1 MSEILR
7 TPEKLRLHGICKIPA
22 GKAGKAAAKQ
32 YANERKARIRALSRL
47 AEADKRAGVG
57 LLVMLNSGDRGLGRY
72 IFKKL
77 DKVIP
82 FYVRVLSDGTSG
94 MPAEEMRW
102 LMDACERR
110 GYRTLWIDLA
120 GTEKIDKKAVLHLV
134 AGELMRLLE
143 GPAPERTP
151 EEALGETLE
160 EAEVEPEAAAVE
172 ESTEPEM
179 AETTLEMA
187 EVEAETEA
195 TVEEELGAPDEEI
208 ASETTDADES
218 TMPDEE
224 AGIETEG
231 AEESTNNL
239 EESIER
245 ADVEIIQEES
255 CKKAETVQ
263 EEPSLSAEKEAG
275 DIVEAYAVQ
284 GEPETEEKTE
294 NVNEAAESPVAV
306 EEILTTEEKPT
317 VTEELTM
324 EEPATEESATE
335 EPATEEPATEESA
348 TEEVPAVEVKP
359 VEKEKSAAEE
369 KTVTEEKPVVKEE
382 PVPEEKPAPRKRTRK
397 TSTKVD
403 GEKAP
408 AKPRRKRAPAAPL
421 TVEATLAKRRRQMGL
436 E

>member
-110 GYRTLWIDLA
+110 GYRTLWLDLA

-143 GPAPERTP
+143 GPAPERAL
-151 EEALGETLE
+151 EEALT
-160 EAEVEPEAAAVE
+160 EAEVEPETAVVEAELEKKEAEAEVEPETAAVE

-179 AETTLEMA
+179 AEATELA
-187 EVEAETEA
+187 EHEAAVDEPDGPEAVAEEETAASDKGTEIKTVAETIGD
-195 TVEEELGAPDEEI
+195 L
-208 ASETTDADES
+208 
-218 TMPDEE
+218 
-224 AGIETEG
+224 
-231 AEESTNNL
+231 
-239 EESIER
+239 
-245 ADVEIIQEES
+245 QEETIEDDKN
-255 CKKAETVQ
+255 CALEKLLTEAIREN
-263 EEPSLSAEKEAG
+263 EDLFAEKESQNIDTVNAE
-275 DIVEAYAVQ
+275 DVIA
-284 GEPETEEKTE
+284 EPKAEDVKQ
-294 NVNEAAESPVAV
+294 VAESPVTV
-306 EEILTTEEKPT
+306 EDIPAIEENPVTEEKPAAE
-317 VTEELTM
+317 VVPVVEEN
-324 EEPATEESATE
+324 
-335 EPATEEPATEESA
+335 
-348 TEEVPAVEVKP
+348 P
-359 VEKEKSAAEE
+359 VAEEKSAAEVIPVVE
-369 KTVTEEKPVVKEE
+369 ETPEQEEKPVAEEE
-382 PVPEEKPAPRKRTRK
+382 PVPEEKPAPRRRSRK
-397 TSTKVD
+397 TSTKAE

-408 AKPRRKRAPAAPL
+408 AKLRRKRAPAAPL

>member
-7 TPEKLRLHGICKIPA
+7 KPERLRLQGICKIPA

-32 YANERKARIRALSRL
+32 YANERKAR
-47 AEADKRAGVG
+47 KRAIAQLATADSKAGIG
-57 LLVMLNSGDRGLGRY
+57 LLVMLNSADRELGRY

-82 FYVRVLSDGTSG
+82 FYVRALSDGKSG
-94 MPAEEMRW
+94 MPAEEMSW
-102 LMDACERR
+102 LMDACEKR
-110 GYRTLWIDLA
+110 GYRTLWLDLA

-195 TVEEELGAPDEEI
+195 TVEEELGAPDEE
-208 ASETTDADES
+208 
-218 TMPDEE
+218 

-275 DIVEAYAVQ
+275 AIVESYAVQ
-284 GEPETEEKTE
+284 AGPETEEKTE
-294 NVNEAAESPVAV
+294 TANEVAESPVVV

-317 VTEELTM
+317 VTEE
-324 EEPATEESATE
+324 
-335 EPATEEPATEESA
+335 
-348 TEEVPAVEVKP
+348 KQ
-359 VEKEKSAAEE
+359 AA
-369 KTVTEEKPVVKEE
+369 KEE

-397 TSTKVD
+397 TPAKTE

-408 AKPRRKRAPAAPL
+408 TKPRRKRAPAAPL

>member
-7 TPEKLRLHGICKIPA
+7 KPERLRLQGICKIPT

-32 YANERKARIRALSRL
+32 YANERKARIRALAQL
-47 AEADKRAGVG
+47 ATADSKAGIG
-57 LLVMLNSGDRGLGRY
+57 LLVMLNLADRGLGRY

-82 FYVRVLSDGTSG
+82 FYVRALSDGKSG
-94 MPAEEMRW
+94 MPAEEMSW
-102 LMDACERR
+102 LMDACEKR
-110 GYRTLWIDLA
+110 GYRTLWLDLA

-134 AGELMRLLE
+134 AGELMRVLE
-143 GPAPERTP
+143 EPAPERARAP
-151 EEALGETLE
+151 EEALGETLA

-179 AETTLEMA
+179 AETALEMA
-187 EVEAETEA
+187 EVE
-195 TVEEELGAPDEEI
+195 V
-208 ASETTDADES
+208 
-218 TMPDEE
+218 
-224 AGIETEG
+224 ETEG

-239 EESIER
+239 EESVEQVDARIDTEEP
-245 ADVEIIQEES
+245 AENTDVEIIQEES
-255 CKKAETVQ
+255 CEKAETVQ

-294 NVNEAAESPVAV
+294 TVNEVAERPVAV
-306 EEILTTEEKPT
+306 EEILTTKEKPT
-317 VTEELTM
+317 VTEEPAM
-324 EEPATEESATE
+324 EEPATEESATEEPATE

-369 KTVTEEKPVVKEE
+369 KNVTEEKPVVKEE
-382 PVPEEKPAPRKRTRK
+382 PVSEEKPAQRKRTRK
-397 TSTKVD
+397 TSTKTE

-421 TVEATLAKRRRQMGL
+421 TVEATLAKRRKQMGL

>member
-7 TPEKLRLHGICKIPA
+7 KPERLRLQGICKIPA

-32 YANERKARIRALSRL
+32 YANERKARIRALSQL
-47 AEADKRAGVG
+47 AAADYMDGVG
-57 LLVMLNSGDRGLGRY
+57 LLVMLNSADRGLGRY

-82 FYVRVLSDGTSG
+82 FYVRALSDGTSG
-94 MPAEEMRW
+94 MPAEEMSW
-102 LMDACERR
+102 LMDACEKR
-110 GYRTLWIDLA
+110 GYRTLWLDLA

-134 AGELMRLLE
+134 VGELIRVLE
-143 GPAPERTP
+143 EPAPERALA
-151 EEALGETLE
+151 EALGETLA
-160 EAEVEPEAAAVE
+160 EAEVEPEAEVVE

-179 AETTLEMA
+179 AETALEMA

-245 ADVEIIQEES
+245 ADVEIIQEEP
-255 CKKAETVQ
+255 CEKAETVQ

-275 DIVEAYAVQ
+275 DMVEAYAVQ
-284 GEPETEEKTE
+284 AEPETEEKTE
-294 NVNEAAESPVAV
+294 TVNEAAESPVVV
-306 EEILTTEEKPT
+306 EEILTTEEKPA
-317 VTEELTM
+317 V
-324 EEPATEESATE
+324 
-335 EPATEEPATEESA
+335 TEEPATEESA
-348 TEEVPAVEVKP
+348 TEEAPAVEAKP
-359 VEKEKSAAEE
+359 AEEEKSAAEE
-369 KTVTEEKPVVKEE
+369 KTVTEEKSAAEEE
-382 PVPEEKPAPRKRTRK
+382 PVPEEKPAPRRRSRK
-397 TSTKVD
+397 TSTKAE

-408 AKPRRKRAPAAPL
+408 AKPRRKREPAAPL

>member
-7 TPEKLRLHGICKIPA
+7 KPERLRLQGICKIPT

-32 YANERKARIRALSRL
+32 YANERKARIRALAQL
-47 AEADKRAGVG
+47 ATADSKAGIG
-57 LLVMLNSGDRGLGRY
+57 LLVMLNLADRGLGRY

-82 FYVRVLSDGTSG
+82 FYVRALSDGKSG
-94 MPAEEMRW
+94 MPAEEMSW
-102 LMDACERR
+102 LMDACEKR
-110 GYRTLWIDLA
+110 GYRTLWLDLA

-134 AGELMRLLE
+134 AGELMRVLE
-143 GPAPERTP
+143 EPAPERARAP
-151 EEALGETLE
+151 EEALGETLA

-179 AETTLEMA
+179 AETALEMA
-187 EVEAETEA
+187 EVE
-195 TVEEELGAPDEEI
+195 V
-208 ASETTDADES
+208 
-218 TMPDEE
+218 
-224 AGIETEG
+224 ETEG

-239 EESIER
+239 EESVEQVDARIDTEEP
-245 ADVEIIQEES
+245 AENTDVEIIQEES
-255 CKKAETVQ
+255 CEKAETVQ

-294 NVNEAAESPVAV
+294 SVNEVAEGPVVV
-306 EEILTTEEKPT
+306 EEILTTKEKPT
-317 VTEELTM
+317 VTEELAM
-324 EEPATEESATE
+324 EEPATEESATEEPATE

-369 KTVTEEKPVVKEE
+369 KNVTEEKPVVKEE
-382 PVPEEKPAPRKRTRK
+382 PVSEEKPAQRKRTRK
-397 TSTKVD
+397 TSTKTE

-421 TVEATLAKRRRQMGL
+421 TVEATLAKRRKQMGL

>member
-1 MSEILR
+1 LQENDREDAYMSEILR
-7 TPEKLRLHGICKIPA
+7 TPRELSLHGICKIPA

-32 YANERKARIRALSRL
+32 YANERKARKKALARL
-47 AEADKRAGVG
+47 AEADNKSGIG
-57 LLVMLNSGDRGLGRY
+57 LLVMLNSEDRRLGRY

-82 FYVRVLSDGTSG
+82 FYVRALSDGTTAMS
-94 MPAEEMRW
+94 AEEMSW
-102 LMDACERR
+102 LMEACERR
-110 GYRTLWIDLA
+110 GYRTMWLDLT
-120 GTEKIDKKAVLHLV
+120 GTEKIDKRAVLHLV
-134 AGELMRLLE
+134 AGELVRVLE
-143 GPAPERTP
+143 EPAPER
-151 EEALGETLE
+151 ASA
-160 EAEVEPEAAAVE
+160 EAEVEAETAVVE
-172 ESTEPEM
+172 ELTEPEM
-179 AETTLEMA
+179 ADAALEMA

-245 ADVEIIQEES
+245 ADVEIIQEEP
-255 CKKAETVQ
+255 CEKAETVQ

-275 DIVEAYAVQ
+275 DMVEAYAVQ
-284 GEPETEEKTE
+284 AEPETEEKTE
-294 NVNEAAESPVAV
+294 TVNEAAESPVVV
-306 EEILTTEEKPT
+306 EEILTTEEKPA
-317 VTEELTM
+317 VT
-324 EEPATEESATE
+324 EEPATKESATE
-335 EPATEEPATEESA
+335 EA
-348 TEEVPAVEVKP
+348 PAVEAKP
-359 VEKEKSAAEE
+359 AEEEKSAAEE
-369 KTVTEEKPVVKEE
+369 KTVTEEKPAAKEE
-382 PVPEEKPAPRKRTRK
+382 PVPEEKPAPRRRSRK
-397 TSTKVD
+397 TSTKAE

-408 AKPRRKRAPAAPL
+408 AKPRRKREPAAPL

>member
-7 TPEKLRLHGICKIPA
+7 KPERLRLQGICKIPA

-32 YANERKARIRALSRL
+32 YANERKARIRALSQL
-47 AEADKRAGVG
+47 AAADYMDGVG
-57 LLVMLNSGDRGLGRY
+57 LLVMLNSADRGLGRY

-82 FYVRVLSDGTSG
+82 FYVRALSDGTSG
-94 MPAEEMRW
+94 MPAEEMSW
-102 LMDACERR
+102 LMDACEKR
-110 GYRTLWIDLA
+110 GCRTLWLDLA

-134 AGELMRLLE
+134 VGELIRVLE
-143 GPAPERTP
+143 GPAPERAL
-151 EEALGETLE
+151 EEALGETLA
-160 EAEVEPEAAAVE
+160 EAEVELEAEVVE

-179 AETTLEMA
+179 AETALEMA

-208 ASETTDADES
+208 ASGTTDADES

-231 AEESTNNL
+231 AEESANNL

-245 ADVEIIQEES
+245 ADVEIIQEEP
-255 CKKAETVQ
+255 CEKAETVQ

-275 DIVEAYAVQ
+275 DMVEAYAVQ
-284 GEPETEEKTE
+284 AEPETEEKTE
-294 NVNEAAESPVAV
+294 AVNEAAESPVVV
-306 EEILTTEEKPT
+306 EEILTTEEKPA
-317 VTEELTM
+317 V
-324 EEPATEESATE
+324 
-335 EPATEEPATEESA
+335 TEEPATEESA
-348 TEEVPAVEVKP
+348 TEEAPAVEAKP
-359 VEKEKSAAEE
+359 AEEEKSAAEE
-369 KTVTEEKPVVKEE
+369 KTVTEEKSAAEEE
-382 PVPEEKPAPRKRTRK
+382 PVPEEKPAPRRRSRK
-397 TSTKVD
+397 TSTKAE

-408 AKPRRKRAPAAPL
+408 AKPRRKREPAAPL

>member
-7 TPEKLRLHGICKIPA
+7 KPERLRLQGICKIPA

-32 YANERKARIRALSRL
+32 YANERKARIRALSQL
-47 AEADKRAGVG
+47 AAADYMDGVG
-57 LLVMLNSGDRGLGRY
+57 LLVMLNSADRGLGRY

-82 FYVRVLSDGTSG
+82 FYVRALSDGTSG
-94 MPAEEMRW
+94 MPAEEMSW
-102 LMDACERR
+102 LMDACEKR
-110 GYRTLWIDLA
+110 GYRTLWLDLA

-134 AGELMRLLE
+134 VGELIRVLE
-143 GPAPERTP
+143 EPAPERALAEAEIELEP
-151 EEALGETLE
+151 EVVETEPEKKEA
-160 EAEVEPEAAAVE
+160 EAEVEPEAEVVE

-179 AETTLEMA
+179 AETALEMA

-245 ADVEIIQEES
+245 ADVEIIQEEP
-255 CKKAETVQ
+255 CEKAETVQ

-275 DIVEAYAVQ
+275 DMVEAYAVQ
-284 GEPETEEKTE
+284 AELETEEKTE
-294 NVNEAAESPVAV
+294 TVNEAAESPVVV
-306 EEILTTEEKPT
+306 EEILTTEEKPA
-317 VTEELTM
+317 V
-324 EEPATEESATE
+324 
-335 EPATEEPATEESA
+335 TEEPATEESA
-348 TEEVPAVEVKP
+348 TEEAPAVEAKP
-359 VEKEKSAAEE
+359 AEEEKSAAEE
-369 KTVTEEKPVVKEE
+369 KTVTEEKPAAKEE
-382 PVPEEKPAPRKRTRK
+382 PVPEEKPVPRRRPRKTPAK
-397 TSTKVD
+397 PE

-408 AKPRRKRAPAAPL
+408 AKPRRKREPAAPL

>member
-7 TPEKLRLHGICKIPA
+7 KPERLRLQGICKIPA

-32 YANERKARIRALSRL
+32 YANERKAR
-47 AEADKRAGVG
+47 KRAIAQLATADSKAGIG
-57 LLVMLNSGDRGLGRY
+57 LLVMLNSADRELGRY

-82 FYVRVLSDGTSG
+82 FYVRALSDGKSG
-94 MPAEEMRW
+94 MPAEEMSW
-102 LMDACERR
+102 LMDACEKR
-110 GYRTLWIDLA
+110 GYRTLWLDLA

-195 TVEEELGAPDEEI
+195 TVEEELGA
-208 ASETTDADES
+208 
-218 TMPDEE
+218 PDEE

>member
-7 TPEKLRLHGICKIPA
+7 KPERLRLQGICKIPA

-32 YANERKARIRALSRL
+32 YANERKARIRALSQL
-47 AEADKRAGVG
+47 AAADYMDGVG
-57 LLVMLNSGDRGLGRY
+57 LLVMLNSADRGLGWY

-82 FYVRVLSDGTSG
+82 FYVRALSDGTSG
-94 MPAEEMRW
+94 MPAEEMSW
-102 LMDACERR
+102 LMDACEKR
-110 GYRTLWIDLA
+110 GYRALWLDLA
-120 GTEKIDKKAVLHLV
+120 GTEKFDKKAVLHLV
-134 AGELMRLLE
+134 VGELIRVLE
-143 GPAPERTP
+143 EPAPERALA
-151 EEALGETLE
+151 EALGETLA
-160 EAEVEPEAAAVE
+160 EAEVEPEAEVVE

-179 AETTLEMA
+179 AETALEMA

-245 ADVEIIQEES
+245 ADVEIIQEEP
-255 CKKAETVQ
+255 CEKAETVQ

-275 DIVEAYAVQ
+275 DMVEAYAVQ
-284 GEPETEEKTE
+284 AEPETEEKTE
-294 NVNEAAESPVAV
+294 TVNEAAESPVVV
-306 EEILTTEEKPT
+306 EEILTTEEKPA
-317 VTEELTM
+317 V
-324 EEPATEESATE
+324 
-335 EPATEEPATEESA
+335 TEEPATEESA
-348 TEEVPAVEVKP
+348 TEEAPAVEAKP
-359 VEKEKSAAEE
+359 AEEEKSAAEE
-369 KTVTEEKPVVKEE
+369 KTVTEEKPAAKEE
-382 PVPEEKPAPRKRTRK
+382 PVPEEKPVPRRRPRKTPAK
-397 TSTKVD
+397 PE

-408 AKPRRKRAPAAPL
+408 AKPRRKREPAAPL

>member
-94 MPAEEMRW
+94 MPAEEMSW

-110 GYRTLWIDLA
+110 GYRTLWLDLA

-134 AGELMRLLE
+134 VGELIRVLE
-143 GPAPERTP
+143 EPAPERALAEAEIELEP
-151 EEALGETLE
+151 EVVETEPEKKEA
-160 EAEVEPEAAAVE
+160 EAEVEPETAVVE
-172 ESTEPEM
+172 ELIEPEM
-179 AETTLEMA
+179 ADAALEMA
-187 EVEAETEA
+187 EVE
-195 TVEEELGAPDEEI
+195 V
-208 ASETTDADES
+208 
-218 TMPDEE
+218 
-224 AGIETEG
+224 ETEG
-231 AEESTNNL
+231 AEESTIKL

-245 ADVEIIQEES
+245 VDVEIDTEEPIENTDVEIIQEEP
-255 CKKAETVQ
+255 CKKADTVQ
-263 EEPSLSAEKEAG
+263 EETLLSAEKEAG
-275 DIVEAYAVQ
+275 AIVESYAVQ
-284 GEPETEEKTE
+284 AGPETEEKTE
-294 NVNEAAESPVAV
+294 TANEVAESPVVV

-317 VTEELTM
+317 VTEK
-324 EEPATEESATE
+324 PATE
-335 EPATEEPATEESA
+335 EPATEEPTTEEPTTEEPTTEEPTTEESA
-348 TEEVPAVEVKP
+348 TEEAPAVEAKP
-359 VEKEKSAAEE
+359 AEEEKSAAEE

>member
-1 MSEILR
+1 MSEKMRI
-7 TPEKLRLHGICKIPA
+7 PKRLSLQGICKIPA

-32 YANERKARIRALSRL
+32 YANERKARKRALAQL
-47 AEADKRAGVG
+47 ATADSKAGIG
-57 LLVMLNSGDRGLGRY
+57 LLVMLNSADRGLGRY

-82 FYVRVLSDGTSG
+82 FYVRALSDGTSG
-94 MPAEEMRW
+94 MPAEEMSW
-102 LMDACERR
+102 LMDACEKR
-110 GYRTLWIDLA
+110 GYRTLWLDLA

-134 AGELMRLLE
+134 VGELIRVLE
-143 GPAPERTP
+143 EPAPERAL
-151 EEALGETLE
+151 EEALGETLA
-160 EAEVEPEAAAVE
+160 EAEVEPEAEVVE

-179 AETTLEMA
+179 AETALEMA

-245 ADVEIIQEES
+245 ADVEIIQEEP
-255 CKKAETVQ
+255 CEKAETVQ

-275 DIVEAYAVQ
+275 DMVEAYAVQ
-284 GEPETEEKTE
+284 AEPETEEKTE
-294 NVNEAAESPVAV
+294 AVNEAAESPVVV
-306 EEILTTEEKPT
+306 EEILTTEEKPA
-317 VTEELTM
+317 V
-324 EEPATEESATE
+324 
-335 EPATEEPATEESA
+335 TEEPATEESA
-348 TEEVPAVEVKP
+348 TEEAPAVEAKP
-359 VEKEKSAAEE
+359 AEEEKSAAEE
-369 KTVTEEKPVVKEE
+369 KTVTEEKSAAEEE
-382 PVPEEKPAPRKRTRK
+382 PVPEEKPAPRRRSRK
-397 TSTKVD
+397 TSTKAE

-408 AKPRRKRAPAAPL
+408 AKPRRKREPAAPL

>member
-7 TPEKLRLHGICKIPA
+7 KPERLRLQGICKIPA

-32 YANERKARIRALSRL
+32 YANERKARIRALSQL
-47 AEADKRAGVG
+47 AAADYMDGVG
-57 LLVMLNSGDRGLGRY
+57 LLVMLNSADRGLGRY

-82 FYVRVLSDGTSG
+82 FYVRALSDGTSG
-94 MPAEEMRW
+94 MPAEEMSW
-102 LMDACERR
+102 LMDACEKR
-110 GYRTLWIDLA
+110 GYRTLWLDLA

-134 AGELMRLLE
+134 VGELIRVLE
-143 GPAPERTP
+143 EPAPER
-151 EEALGETLE
+151 ALGETLA
-160 EAEVEPEAAAVE
+160 EAEVEPEAEVVE

-179 AETTLEMA
+179 AETALEMA

-231 AEESTNNL
+231 AEESTNTL

-245 ADVEIIQEES
+245 ADVEIIQEEP
-255 CKKAETVQ
+255 CEKAETVQ

-275 DIVEAYAVQ
+275 DMVEAYAVQ
-284 GEPETEEKTE
+284 AEPETEEKTE
-294 NVNEAAESPVAV
+294 TVNEAAESPVVV
-306 EEILTTEEKPT
+306 EEILTTEEKPA
-317 VTEELTM
+317 V
-324 EEPATEESATE
+324 
-335 EPATEEPATEESA
+335 TEEPATEESA
-348 TEEVPAVEVKP
+348 TEEAPAVEAKP
-359 VEKEKSAAEE
+359 AEEEKSAAEE
-369 KTVTEEKPVVKEE
+369 KTVTEEKPAAKEE
-382 PVPEEKPAPRKRTRK
+382 PVPEEKPVPRRRPRKTPAK
-397 TSTKVD
+397 PE

-408 AKPRRKRAPAAPL
+408 AKPRRKREPAAPL